1 MNLFEEKKKC
11 KEDKEEVKLNHFTN
25 ASKEIELKRKKDE
38 LLNLGKCVK
47 EYIYM
52 WECVDEWERESERE
66 SVRVCVSL
74 CVKVNDHS
82 LWQFNCDHVQEHTIL
97 NFESSWSICQKKHGQ
112 CKRDV
117 TLS

>member
-52 WECVDEWERESERE
+52 
-66 SVRVCVSL
+66 
-74 CVKVNDHS
+74 
-82 LWQFNCDHVQEHTIL
+82 
-97 NFESSWSICQKKHGQ
+97 
-112 CKRDV
+112 
-117 TLS
+117 